1 LENKSIS
8 IIIPILNEAENI
20 DNLMA
25 NLEQLT
31 GDFEVVFCDGGST
44 DDTVAIIDNRFTVV
58 TSPVKGRAY
67 QMNAGARASSGDTL
81 FFLHADSVLP
91 VETISEIHC
100 VLAKGHDVGCFKI
113 AFDSR
118 NFWMKC
124 CGFFSNLRV
133 RTRNIAF
140 GDQGIFIKKELF
152 EKIGGFPKL
161 PLMEDYKLSITLKE
175 QGYKIGMTN
184 KKLIT
189 SERRFVKNG
198 RLKTMWKMQ
207 RLQAMFRAGKDIN
220 EIASMYK
227 GKED

>member
-31 GDFEVVFCDGGST
+31 GDFEVIFCDGGST
-44 DDTVAIIDNRFTVV
+44 DDTVALIGDRFKVV
-58 TSPVKGRAY
+58 TAPIKGRAY
-67 QMNAGARASSGDTL
+67 QMNTGAQASSGDVL

-91 VETISEIHC
+91 VTAISEIIC
-100 VLAKGHDVGCFKI
+100 VLEKGYDVGCFKI
-113 AFDSR
+113 AFDSHS
-118 NFWMKC
+118 FWMKC

-140 GDQGIFIKKELF
+140 GDQGIFIKRELF
-152 EKIGGFPKL
+152 EQLGGFPEL
-161 PLMEDYKLSITLKE
+161 PLMEDYKLSINLKK
-175 QGYKIGMTN
+175 QGYKFGMTN
-184 KKLIT
+184 KKLLT

-207 RLQAMFRAGKDIN
+207 RLQAMFRAGEDIDR
-220 EIASMYK
+220 IASMYR
-227 GKED
+227 DR